1 MRTLPIMLLVVELTT
16 FFTRPWTTGGWRSA
30 LRATREAAAAT
41 WFLASPSSES
51 PLAPAMAL
59 TCT

>member
-1 MRTLPIMLLVVELTT
+1 MLLVVELTT